1 MRISDWSS
9 DVCSSD
15 LVLLASFGEEYAAK
29 GPGQP
34 CGNCDNC
41 LTPAETWDATVAAQ
55 KALSCVYRSGQ
66 RFGVAHLVDILRGAD
81 NERIRQF
88 GHDRLSTFGVG
99 DDLYARTRRGGFR
112 QLVAAGLLAVHAASS
127 GGPHITA
134 PTPPRPKP

>member
-1 MRISDWSS
+1 MILRPPRSTRTATPLPYTTPCRSSGEGRKRLERRKLDALVGYCEPMR
-9 DVCSSD
+9 CRRQ
-15 LVLLASFGEEYAAK
+15 VLLASFGEEYAAK

-81 NERIRQF
+81 NERTRQF
-88 GHDRLSTFGVG
+88 GHEIGRAHV
-99 DDLYARTRRGGFR
+99 
-112 QLVAAGLLAVHAASS
+112 
-127 GGPHITA
+127 
-134 PTPPRPKP
+134 